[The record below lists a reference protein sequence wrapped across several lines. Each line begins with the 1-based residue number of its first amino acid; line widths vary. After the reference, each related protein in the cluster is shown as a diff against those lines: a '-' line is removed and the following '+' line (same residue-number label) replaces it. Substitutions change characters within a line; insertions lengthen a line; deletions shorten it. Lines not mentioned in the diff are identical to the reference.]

1 MRKENNLKYFVDFA
15 YGSLFKYKEELCGD
29 KVEFYSDDD
38 IFVMALAD
46 GLGSG
51 VKANILATLTS
62 KIGVTMLKEKMKLDD
77 VVETISRTLPISP
90 TLNIAYS
97 TFTLIRVDQ
106 GGMAYIAEF
115 DNPSVI
121 FLRGGDFLKLHWN
134 ERIIYKKRIRETSI
148 QLKHNDNLILISDG
162 YKFAGK
168 NGNWIKPWTYEDTCH
183 YIKKCYLKEMI
194 AKEMTNNILDLFNE
208 LYYYEP
214 IDDTTVATL
223 KIIRDKKV
231 VLLSGPPVDKSRD
244 SEIVNKFKNA
254 RGKKIICGGTTAR
267 IVSRELKKSYKPGK
281 IVDKDI
287 PPVGY
292 IEGVDLVTEGVI
304 TLQKATSILEHIL
317 NTTDYEVLYK
327 EDGSSKLAKMLYED
341 SLHIKLM
348 VGKSVNQTNQIL
360 ELSNKLSNKVDILNH
375 LKDVLIKLGKIVDI
389 EYF

>member
-1 MRKENNLKYFVDFA
+1 MKYFVDFA
-15 YGSLFKYKEELCGD
+15 YGSLFKYKEELGGD

-38 IFVMALAD
+38 VFVMALAD

-121 FLRGGDFLKLHWN
+121 FLRDGDFLKLDWN

-183 YIKKCYLKEMI
+183 YIKKCYLKEMN

-327 EDGSSKLAKMLYED
+327 EDGASKLAKMLYED

>member
-1 MRKENNLKYFVDFA
+1 MKYFVDFA
-15 YGSLFKYKEELCGD
+15 YGSLSKYKEELCGD

-183 YIKKCYLKEMI
+183 YIKKCYLKEMN

>member
-1 MRKENNLKYFVDFA
+1 MKYFVDFA

-183 YIKKCYLKEMI
+183 YIKKCYLKEMN

-231 VLLSGPPVDKSRD
+231 VLLSGPPVDNSRD

>member
-1 MRKENNLKYFVDFA
+1 MKYFVDFA

-115 DNPSVI
+115 DNPLVI

-183 YIKKCYLKEMI
+183 YIKKCYLKEMN

>member
-1 MRKENNLKYFVDFA
+1 MRKENNMKYFVDFA

-134 ERIIYKKRIRETSI
+134 ERIIYKK
-148 QLKHNDNLILISDG
+148 N
-162 YKFAGK
+162 
-168 NGNWIKPWTYEDTCH
+168 
-183 YIKKCYLKEMI
+183 
-194 AKEMTNNILDLFNE
+194 
-208 LYYYEP
+208 
-214 IDDTTVATL
+214 
-223 KIIRDKKV
+223 
-231 VLLSGPPVDKSRD
+231 
-244 SEIVNKFKNA
+244 
-254 RGKKIICGGTTAR
+254 
-267 IVSRELKKSYKPGK
+267 
-281 IVDKDI
+281 
-287 PPVGY
+287 
-292 IEGVDLVTEGVI
+292 
-304 TLQKATSILEHIL
+304 
-317 NTTDYEVLYK
+317 
-327 EDGSSKLAKMLYED
+327 
-341 SLHIKLM
+341 
-348 VGKSVNQTNQIL
+348 
-360 ELSNKLSNKVDILNH
+360 
-375 LKDVLIKLGKIVDI
+375 
-389 EYF
+389 

>member
-1 MRKENNLKYFVDFA
+1 MKYFVDFA

-97 TFTLIRVDQ
+97 TFALIRVDQ

-183 YIKKCYLKEMI
+183 YIKKCYLKEMN

>member
-1 MRKENNLKYFVDFA
+1 MKYFVDFA

-183 YIKKCYLKEMI
+183 YIKKCYLKEMN

-244 SEIVNKFKNA
+244 SEMVNKFKNA

>member
-1 MRKENNLKYFVDFA
+1 MKYFVDFA

-29 KVEFYSDDD
+29 KLEFYSDDD

-183 YIKKCYLKEMI
+183 YIKKCYLKEMN

>member
-1 MRKENNLKYFVDFA
+1 MKYFVDFA

-183 YIKKCYLKEMI
+183 YIKKCYLKEMN

-267 IVSRELKKSYKPGK
+267 MVSRELKKSYKPGK

>member
-1 MRKENNLKYFVDFA
+1 MKYFVDFA

-183 YIKKCYLKEMI
+183 YIKKCYLKEMN

-304 TLQKATSILEHIL
+304 ALQKATSILEHIL

>member
-1 MRKENNLKYFVDFA
+1 MKYFVDFA
-15 YGSLFKYKEELCGD
+15 YGSLFKYKEEFCGD

-121 FLRGGDFLKLHWN
+121 FLRGGDFLKIHWN

-183 YIKKCYLKEMI
+183 YIKKCYLKEMN

-214 IDDTTVATL
+214 VYDTTVATL

-267 IVSRELKKSYKPGK
+267 IVSRELKKIYKPGK

>member
-1 MRKENNLKYFVDFA
+1 MKYFVDFA

-183 YIKKCYLKEMI
+183 YIKKCYLKEMN

-231 VLLSGPPVDKSRD
+231 VLLSGD

>member
-1 MRKENNLKYFVDFA
+1 MKYFVDFA

-38 IFVMALAD
+38 IFVMALSD

-168 NGNWIKPWTYEDTCH
+168 NGNRIKPWTYEDTCH
-183 YIKKCYLKEMI
+183 YIKKCYLKEMN

-327 EDGSSKLAKMLYED
+327 EDGSSKLDKMLYED

>member
-1 MRKENNLKYFVDFA
+1 MTFAHTRNVCVEPPFDNSSFGFELNVNVESYVFACGSSFGFDTRYHGIRFYAFIFVVDAPRHKERSENYEKQQKLRFETV
-15 YGSLFKYKEELCGD
+15 G
-29 KVEFYSDDD
+29 KVEEILQEHINSSWDEL
-38 IFVMALAD
+38 VN
-46 GLGSG
+46 LG
-51 VKANILATLTS
+51 
-62 KIGVTMLKEKMKLDD
+62 
-77 VVETISRTLPISP
+77 
-90 TLNIAYS
+90 
-97 TFTLIRVDQ
+97 
-106 GGMAYIAEF
+106 
-115 DNPSVI
+115 
-121 FLRGGDFLKLHWN
+121 
-134 ERIIYKKRIRETSI
+134 II
-148 QLKHNDNLILISDG
+148 
-162 YKFAGK
+162 
-168 NGNWIKPWTYEDTCH
+168 
-183 YIKKCYLKEMI
+183 
-194 AKEMTNNILDLFNE
+194 
-208 LYYYEP
+208 
-214 IDDTTVATL
+214 
-223 KIIRDKKV
+223 
-231 VLLSGPPVDKSRD
+231 
-244 SEIVNKFKNA
+244 EIVNKFKNA

-267 IVSRELKKSYKPGK
+267 IVSRELKKIYKPGK

>member
-1 MRKENNLKYFVDFA
+1 MKYFVDFA

-183 YIKKCYLKEMI
+183 YIKKCYLKEMN

-375 LKDVLIKLGKIVDI
+375 LKDVLIK
-389 EYF
+389 F

>member
-1 MRKENNLKYFVDFA
+1 MKYFVDFA

-183 YIKKCYLKEMI
+183 YIKKCYLKEMN

-231 VLLSGPPVDKSRD
+231 VLLSGPPVDRSRD

-292 IEGVDLVTEGVI
+292 IEGVDLVTEGVL
-304 TLQKATSILEHIL
+304 TLRKSCEILKKLLTTNDDSFLHKKKDAATLLSRI
-317 NTTDYEVLYK
+317 
-327 EDGSSKLAKMLYED
+327 LYEYCI
-341 SLHIKLM
+341 HIKMIIGRCINPENLITDN
-348 VGKSVNQTNQIL
+348 SDD
-360 ELSNKLSNKVDILNH
+360 LSARLYVLNEM
-375 LKDVLIKLGKIVDI
+375 KNVLVKLGKIVEV
-389 EYF
+389 EYY

>member
-1 MRKENNLKYFVDFA
+1 MKYFVDFA

-148 QLKHNDNLILISDG
+148 QLKHNDNLIIISDG

-183 YIKKCYLKEMI
+183 YIKKCYLKEMN